1 MATTKIS
8 ATKST
13 SRAMNYAEKRAVE
26 KSGLNCDVD
35 YAKSSFKASREL
47 YGKTDGNQ
55 GHVIIQ
61 SFKLDEVTPEQCN
74 QLGLE
79 LAEKMAPNHQV
90 AVYTHD
96 DTDHVHNHIVINSI
110 DLETG
115 KKFNNNKQT
124 LRDLRDFNDEV
135 CREHGLSVPEKDTAR
150 LRYTQTEKAIADPN
164 TKSTAQYSW
173 KDEIREA
180 IDQSQATNMDELK
193 DHLNQYGIE
202 IERVTPKSITYRHQ
216 AEDKKVRGR
225 RLGEDYNKGGIED
238 GFERQIQRRQQ
249 QERESDTD
257 FQPKRPTS
265 NRDESTERDTGV
277 TQSDWDKF
285 AQDTNELERRRQV
298 AESARLAHE
307 KARRDREEREREK
320 QTARTIIDNDRDHG
334 LEL

>member
-1 MATTKIS
+1 MATTKLS

-13 SRAMNYAEKRAVE
+13 SRAINYAEKRAEE
-26 KSGLNCDVD
+26 KSGLNCDID
-35 YAKSSFKASREL
+35 YAKSSFKATREL
-47 YGKTDGNQ
+47 YGKTGGNE

-61 SFKLDEVTPEQCN
+61 SFKPGEVTPEQCN
-74 QLGLE
+74 QLGLA
-79 LAEKMAPNHQV
+79 LAEKFAPNHQV
-90 AVYTHD
+90 AVYTHN

-115 KKFNNNKQT
+115 KKFNNNKQA
-124 LRDLRDFNDEV
+124 LRDLRDFNDDV

-180 IDQSQATNMDELK
+180 IDQSIATNMDEFK
-193 DHLNQYGIE
+193 DHLSQYGIE
-202 IERVTPKSITYRHQ
+202 IARITPKSITYRHL

-238 GFERQIQRRQQ
+238 GFERQIQRQQ
-249 QERESDTD
+249 QEREDDKD

-265 NRDESTERDTGV
+265 NRDEATERDTGV
-277 TQSDWDKF
+277 TQSDWDQF
-285 AQDTNELERRRQV
+285 AQDTNELERRRQA
-298 AESARLAHE
+298 AESTRLADE
-307 KARRDREEREREK
+307 KARRDREERERAK
-320 QTARTIIDNDRDHG
+320 QASRTIIDNDRDHG